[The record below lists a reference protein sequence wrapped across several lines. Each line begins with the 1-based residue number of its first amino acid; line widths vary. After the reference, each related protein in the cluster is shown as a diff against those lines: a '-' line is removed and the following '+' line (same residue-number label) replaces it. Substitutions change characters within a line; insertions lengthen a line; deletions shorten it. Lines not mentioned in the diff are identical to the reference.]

1 MKKHALFQRSRTIE
15 KYYLNQIKTLLLQ
28 ESHECACYIKK
39 LPSKNN
45 FLKKVNN
52 NKFNIYCEGLEIT

>member
-1 MKKHALFQRSRTIE
+1 MKKRALFQHSRTIE

-28 ESHECACYIKK
+28 ESHVRAYYIKK